1 MDLPDWIDRGTVT
14 GLLFGLFF
22 IAGFLVSG
30 LLVPTGQSQPTEDDG
45 PSSTDD
51 TSFSSQSEA
60 LRQAEGFL
68 ESQFGNLPF
77 IRNITTVSVNQDR
90 RIEGTEYF
98 YNWTV
103 ALTVEPN
110 SFGQWATN
118 TTRDRILN
126 LYVSP
131 DGEYVFSSPPES
143 TDVQQQQAPVGP

>member
-1 MDLPDWIDRGTVT
+1 MDLPDWIDQGTVT
-14 GLLFGLFF
+14 GLVLAVFF
-22 IAGFLVSG
+22 VGGFLTGGALTGDTVS
-30 LLVPTGQSQPTEDDG
+30 SISEDSDER
-45 PSSTDD
+45 DED
-51 TSFSSQSEA
+51 FASQSEA
-60 LRQAEGFL
+60 LGQAESFL
-68 ESQFGNLPF
+68 EAQFGNLPF
-77 IRNITTVSVNQDR
+77 IRNITTVSVNRDT

-131 DGEYVFSSPPES
+131 DGKYVFASAPES
-143 TDVQQQQAPVGP
+143 TDVQQRQAPLGP